1 MKSQAAQRHRVN
13 RAMNFARFNMAEE
26 LDLDALAD
34 VACLSKFHFTRV
46 FKAHFRETPN
56 QFLARARLELSAR
69 RLVYMRD
76 KSITQIAL
84 ECGFS
89 GSDTFARSFRTRFG
103 SAPRSFRLSNAHG
116 FESFERS
123 PPEGLDLYRPGFRVD
138 GQEAAT
144 LQVRVERRPAR
155 QVAYIRHVG
164 PYGDV
169 GGSISETFAAL
180 QRWAGLRGV
189 LAAGTSYLGVC
200 PDNASTTPARHC
212 VYDACIAL
220 DGDVAEDEIVS
231 VQTIP
236 PGTYAV
242 LPVACPPQQLN
253 RMWSWFYSDWLPAS
267 GRTAAFRPSYE
278 FFPHVGAAPV
288 SPHRGAELCLPLVD

>member
-1 MKSQAAQRHRVN
+1 MKSLAAQRHRVN

-76 KSITQIAL
+76 KTITQIAL

-103 SAPRSFRLSNAHG
+103 SAPRSFRLSNADG
-116 FESFERS
+116 FESFEQS
-123 PPEGLDLYRPGFRVD
+123 PPDGLDLYRPGSRV
-138 GQEAAT
+138 GPEQAAA
-144 LQVRVERRPAR
+144 LRVRVEHRPACR
-155 QVAYIRHVG
+155 VAYIRHVG
-164 PYGDV
+164 PYGDA
-169 GGSISETFAAL
+169 GGSISDTFTAL
-180 QRWAGLRGV
+180 QRWAGLRGM
-189 LAAGTSYLGVC
+189 LAADTSYLGVC

-212 VYDACIAL
+212 VYDACMLL
-220 DGDVAEDEIVS
+220 DGDLTEDDVVS
-231 VQTIP
+231 VQTVP
-236 PGTYAV
+236 AGTYAV
-242 LPVACPPQQLN
+242 LPVECPPQQLN
-253 RMWSWFYSDWLPAS
+253 RMWTWLYTDWLPAS
-267 GRTAAFRPSYE
+267 GRTAAFRPSFE
-278 FFPHVGAAPV
+278 FFARFGASPV
-288 SPHRGAELCLPLVD
+288 SPRRGAELCLPLTD